1 MVNSELSFTG
11 LEKIIKHE
19 DLDVWKKS
27 IDLVTKIYDITK
39 LYPQSENFGLK
50 NQMQRCAISIPS
62 NIAEGCARFSDK
74 ETLNFISIAIGSL
87 AELQTQLI
95 ISKNLGYIK
104 SYDNIMEE
112 CNEIKRMLIGL
123 SKYLKNK

>member
-1 MVNSELSFTG
+1 MVNSELSVTG
-11 LEKIIKHE
+11 LEKIMKQE
-19 DLDVWKKS
+19 DLEVWKKS

-39 LYPQSENFGLK
+39 LYPQSENFGLR